1 MAKAKIWARAAR
13 RVHRR
18 RSKAG
23 CGSAREGE
31 GVGGEEAD
39 VGMNIEEVDKT
50 AGGDTAVAAVEVAV
64 VAAVCGSS
72 VNETAGV

>member
-31 GVGGEEAD
+31 GVGG
-39 VGMNIEEVDKT
+39 MNIEEVDKT
-50 AGGDTAVAAVEVAV
+50 AGGDTAVAAAEVAV